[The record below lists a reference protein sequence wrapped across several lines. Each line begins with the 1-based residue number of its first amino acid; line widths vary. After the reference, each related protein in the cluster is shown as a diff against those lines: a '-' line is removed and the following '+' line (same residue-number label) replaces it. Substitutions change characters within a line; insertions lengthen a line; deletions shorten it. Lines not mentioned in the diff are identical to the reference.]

1 MFYDIL
7 IIYIFAG
14 AVLHQVWKDD
24 LMVPFIIFCKRVSD
38 KFIKD
43 EMTVYA
49 AQASFF
55 ILLSCFPLGMV
66 LTALPQFIPHL
77 SPDMLLAV
85 ITAVIPNVSKAR
97 PLVEGAIS
105 DLYIRSPGVILWVT
119 ILAALWSAS
128 KGMLSMERGLNRIWS
143 PREKRGYVASRLIC
157 TGYTIVFLIIC
168 IMSLI
173 LLVFGSA
180 IQNFLENT
188 VPVIS
193 TFTRHILNIRAILA
207 VALLILSFTTL
218 YAVVPRKKLKIRLQ
232 LPGAIFSSLGWILFS
247 FVFSI
252 YFNHFSHFSYA
263 YGSLTAIVLL
273 MLWLY
278 FCICILFL
286 GAEINYFYVSYKEL
300 SFHSR
305 GFEDN

>member
-1 MFYDIL
+1 
-7 IIYIFAG
+7 
-14 AVLHQVWKDD
+14 
-24 LMVPFIIFCKRVSD
+24 MVPFIIFCKRIAD

-55 ILLSCFPLGMV
+55 ILLSFFPFVMV
-66 LTALPQFIPHL
+66 LMTLLQFIPHL
-77 SPDMLLAV
+77 SSDMLLTV
-85 ITAVIPNVSKAR
+85 INALIPNVSKAR

-105 DLYIRSPGVILWVT
+105 DLYIRSPGIILWVT
-119 ILAALWSAS
+119 VLTALWSAS
-128 KGMLSMERGLNRIWS
+128 KGMLGIERGLNRIWG
-143 PREKRGYVASRLIC
+143 PYDKRGYILSRLIC
-157 TGYTIVFLIIC
+157 TGYTIVFVIMC

-188 VPVIS
+188 VPLIS
-193 TFTRHILNIRAILA
+193 SVTQHILNIRAILA
-207 VALLILSFTTL
+207 IVLLVVTFTTL
-218 YAVVPRKKLKIRLQ
+218 YAAVPRKKLKIKLQ
-232 LPGAIFSSLGWILFS
+232 IPGAIFSSLGWILFS
-247 FVFSI
+247 FAFSI
-252 YFNHFSHFSYA
+252 YFNHFSRFSYT

-286 GAEINYFYVSYKEL
+286 GAEINYFYVSYKES
-300 SFHSR
+300 SFRSR
-305 GFEDN
+305 DFEDC